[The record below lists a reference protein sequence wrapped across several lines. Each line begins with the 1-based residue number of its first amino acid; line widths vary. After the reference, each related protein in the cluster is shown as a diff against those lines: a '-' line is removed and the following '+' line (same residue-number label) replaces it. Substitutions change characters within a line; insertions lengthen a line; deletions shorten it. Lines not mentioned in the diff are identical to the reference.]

1 MKSSKRI
8 ITHSS
13 PYKLKILLTAFSSV
27 KHRNHH
33 VVFKLELLHLNASF
47 FNIHIEKLEIT
58 VL

>member
-27 KHRNHH
+27 KHRNYHF
-33 VVFKLELLHLNASF
+33 VFKLELLHLNA
-47 FNIHIEKLEIT
+47 
-58 VL
+58 